1 MDLKAEIMA
10 DPRNQSFTERGL
22 EPIYMV
28 GQDVRILIIG
38 QAPGLKVEQTGVSFN
53 DKSGDRLREWMGIDR
68 DVFYESGLIGVLPMD
83 FYYPGKAK
91 TGDLPPRK
99 FVAQEWHQRIMA
111 TMPKID
117 LILLLGGYSQKYYLD
132 VKSSETLTSIVKRF
146 ADFGP
151 KYFPLAHP
159 SPLNNIWLAKNPW
172 FEATVVPALQK
183 RVATILAK

>member
-68 DVFYESGLIGVLPMD
+68 VLLVGPN
-83 FYYPGKAK
+83 
-91 TGDLPPRK
+91 
-99 FVAQEWHQRIMA
+99 W
-111 TMPKID
+111 
-117 LILLLGGYSQKYYLD
+117 
-132 VKSSETLTSIVKRF
+132 RF
-146 ADFGP
+146 ANGFLLSG
-151 KYFPLAHP
+151 
-159 SPLNNIWLAKNPW
+159 
-172 FEATVVPALQK
+172 
-183 RVATILAK
+183 